1 MSLFGNFYRRLT
13 IEGIMPE
20 RALLRLKRA
29 GIALYSV
36 KKTDKT
42 HLSLRI
48 RKKDLEKV
56 FLIFPSS
63 RGETDLTPYKV
74 TDLGGVGF
82 GGRLEKLF
90 GRVGLLLGGL
100 LFAVTT
106 LYADR
111 FIFTVEYVGTD
122 VYARETRI
130 ALEEAGI
137 KTFAP
142 YTSGKEDWVCSQI
155 LALDGVEYCSIKKS
169 GARLIVETRL
179 SPFASEYAQKG
190 KMQSNHT
197 GELVALTV
205 LRGTPLVKIGD
216 SVEKGQAIADDCFSL
231 EDGRQV
237 RVEIIARARFS
248 CVWEGEVSAE
258 TEEEAFA
265 SAYLEIGGDT
275 EITEKKIEEKNGA
288 FHVKLVY
295 TVTQSMNF

>member
-1 MSLFGNFYRRLT
+1 MSLFNSVHRKLI

-29 GIALYSV
+29 GIPLYSV

-48 RKKDLEKV
+48 QKKDLEKV
-56 FLIFPSS
+56 FLIFPQTHGDDFS
-63 RGETDLTPYKV
+63 PYKI
-74 TDLGGVGF
+74 TDCGGVGTL
-82 GGRLEKLF
+82 GRIEKLF
-90 GRVGLLLGGL
+90 GRVGLLLGVL
-100 LFAVTT
+100 LFALTT

-111 FIFTVEYVGTD
+111 FVFKVEYVGTD

-130 ALEEAGI
+130 ALEKAGI

-169 GARLIVETRL
+169 GTRLIVETRL
-179 SPFASEYAQKG
+179 SPFASEYAQTG
-190 KMQSNHT
+190 KMYSEYT
-197 GELVALTV
+197 GELIALTV
-205 LRGTPLVKIGD
+205 LRGTPLVKVGD
-216 SVEKGQAIADDCFSL
+216 KVEQGQAIVDDCFSL
-231 EDGRQV
+231 EGGGQV

-248 CVWEGEVSAE
+248 CVWEREIHAE
-258 TEEEAFA
+258 TAEEAFA
-265 SAYLEIGGDT
+265 SAYLEIGADT
-275 EITEKKIEEKNGA
+275 EITEKIIEEKNGA

-295 TVTQSMNF
+295 TATQSMNF

>member
-1 MSLFGNFYRRLT
+1 MSLFGNVYRKLK

-29 GIALYSV
+29 GIPLYSV
-36 KKTDKT
+36 KKLDKT
-42 HLSLRI
+42 HLSLRV
-48 RKKDLEKV
+48 RQKELEKV
-56 FLIFPSS
+56 FLVFPKS
-63 RGETDLTPYKV
+63 RGDADCAPYKV
-74 TDLGGVGF
+74 TDCGGVGL

-111 FIFTVEYVGTD
+111 FVFKVEYVGTD

-130 ALEEAGI
+130 ALEKAGI

-142 YTSGKEDWVCSQI
+142 YKSGKEDWVCSQI

-169 GARLIVETRL
+169 GTRLIVETRL
-179 SPFASEYAQKG
+179 SPFASEYAQTG
-190 KMQSNHT
+190 KMQSKYT
-197 GELVALTV
+197 GELIALTV

-216 SVEKGQAIADDCFSL
+216 TVEIGQSIADDCFSL
-231 EDGRQV
+231 EGGEQV
-237 RVEIIARARFS
+237 RVEIIARARFL
-248 CVWEGEVSAE
+248 CAWESDVSAE
-258 TEEEAFA
+258 TAEEAFA
-265 SAYLEIGGDT
+265 IAYLKIGGDT

-288 FHVKLVY
+288 FHVKLIY
-295 TVTQSMNF
+295 TATQSMNF